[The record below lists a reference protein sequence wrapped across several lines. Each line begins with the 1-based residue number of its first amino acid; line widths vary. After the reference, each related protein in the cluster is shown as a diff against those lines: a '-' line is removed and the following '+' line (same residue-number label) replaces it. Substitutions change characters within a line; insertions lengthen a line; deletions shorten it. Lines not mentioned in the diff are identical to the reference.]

1 MKKYLLALVAVMG
14 ITTLMAQ
21 EATKTLYIVDGVVV
35 AKDIF
40 DSLNPDQ
47 IQNVDIF
54 KQIEGAVVV
63 TTKADP
69 KALNGLHGRLH
80 VVSLDKKTGDPKEM
94 NNLRVVSLDKKT
106 GDQTE
111 KKTTTVHFKK
121 HEGTASVEENEE
133 KILVIG
139 GESSVV
145 TTTKSKTTEV
155 ANPLILQ
162 KKKDG
167 EIEVLPPDA
176 IKKIDPNTIQA
187 ISVLKDDEATE
198 AYAKY
203 GDVKD
208 GVIVIELK

>member
-35 AKDIF
+35 SKDIF

-69 KALNGLHGRLH
+69 KELNGLHGRLN
-80 VVSLDKKTGDPKEM
+80 VVSF
-94 NNLRVVSLDKKT
+94 DKKT
-106 GDQTE
+106 GDQKE
-111 KKTTTVHFKK
+111 SKTTTVHFKK
-121 HEGTASVEENEE
+121 QGEAATIEENEE
-133 KILVIG
+133 KVLVIG
-139 GESSVV
+139 GQASVV

-167 EIEVLPPDA
+167 EIEVLPSDA
-176 IKKIDPNTIQA
+176 IKTMDPNTIQA
-187 ISVLKDDEATE
+187 ISVLKDDKASG

-203 GDVKD
+203 GDVAN

>member
-21 EATKTLYIVDGVVV
+21 EATKTLYIVDGMVV
-35 AKDIF
+35 AKEIF

-69 KALNGLHGRLH
+69 NELNGLHGRLH
-80 VVSLDKKTGDPKEM
+80 VI
-94 NNLRVVSLDKKT
+94 SLDKKT
-106 GDQTE
+106 GDQKE
-111 KKTTTVHFKK
+111 SKTTTVLFKK

-133 KILVIG
+133 KVLVIG
-139 GESSVV
+139 GQASVV

-167 EIEVLPPDA
+167 EIKVLPPDA

-208 GVIVIELK
+208 GVIVIKLK

>member
-35 AKDIF
+35 AKDVF

-63 TTKADP
+63 TTKEDGN
-69 KALNGLHGRLH
+69 ALNGLHGRLH
-80 VVSLDKKTGDPKEM
+80 VI
-94 NNLRVVSLDKKT
+94 SLDKKT
-106 GDQTE
+106 GDQKE
-111 KKTTTVHFKK
+111 SKTTTVHFKK
-121 HEGTASVEENEE
+121 QEGTASVVENEE

-145 TTTKSKTTEV
+145 TTTKSKKTEE

-176 IKKIDPNTIQA
+176 IKKMDPNTIQA
-187 ISVLKDDEATE
+187 ISVLKGADANR

>member
-35 AKDIF
+35 AKEIF

-80 VVSLDKKTGDPKEM
+80 VI
-94 NNLRVVSLDKKT
+94 SLDKKT

-121 HEGTASVEENEE
+121 QEGTASVEENEE

-162 KKKDG
+162 KKKKDG
-167 EIEVLPPDA
+167 EIKVLPPDA
-176 IKKIDPNTIQA
+176 IKKMDPNTIQA
-187 ISVLKDDEATE
+187 ISVLKDDEASR

-203 GDVKD
+203 GDVKG

>member
-35 AKDIF
+35 SKDIF

-63 TTKADP
+63 TTKADLND
-69 KALNGLHGRLH
+69 LNGLHGRLN
-80 VVSLDKKTGDPKEM
+80 VVSF
-94 NNLRVVSLDKKT
+94 DKKT
-106 GDQTE
+106 GDQKE
-111 KKTTTVHFKK
+111 SKTTTVHFKK
-121 HEGTASVEENEE
+121 QGEAASIEENEE
-133 KILVIG
+133 KVLVIG
-139 GESSVV
+139 GQASVV

-162 KKKDG
+162 KKKTFRK
-167 EIEVLPPDA
+167 LS
-176 IKKIDPNTIQA
+176 N
-187 ISVLKDDEATE
+187 
-198 AYAKY
+198 
-203 GDVKD
+203 
-208 GVIVIELK
+208 

>member
-14 ITTLMAQ
+14 ITTLIAQ

-35 AKDIF
+35 SKEIF

-63 TTKADP
+63 TTKAD
-69 KALNGLHGRLH
+69 LNDLSGLHGRLQ
-80 VVSLDKKTGDPKEM
+80 VVSF
-94 NNLRVVSLDKKT
+94 DKKT
-106 GDQTE
+106 GDQKE
-111 KKTTTVHFKK
+111 SKTTTVHFKK
-121 HEGTASVEENEE
+121 QGEAATIEENEE
-133 KILVIG
+133 KVLVIG
-139 GESSVV
+139 GQASVV

-167 EIEVLPPDA
+167 AIEVLPPDA
-176 IKKIDPNTIQA
+176 IKTMDPNTIQA
-187 ISVLKDDEATE
+187 ISVLKDKTAE
-198 AYAKY
+198 AYATY
-203 GDVKD
+203 GEVKN
-208 GVIVIELK
+208 GVIVIELKELPELNIKVKKR

>member
-35 AKDIF
+35 AKDVF
-40 DSLNPDQ
+40 DALNPDQ

-63 TTKADP
+63 TTKEDGN
-69 KALNGLHGRLH
+69 ALNGLHGRLH
-80 VVSLDKKTGDPKEM
+80 VISLDKKTGDKQE
-94 NNLRVVSLDKKT
+94 S
-106 GDQTE
+106 
-111 KKTTTVHFKK
+111 KTTTVHFKK
-121 HEGTASVEENEE
+121 QEGTASVEENEE
-133 KILVIG
+133 KVLVIG
-139 GESSVV
+139 GKSSVV
-145 TTTKSKTTEV
+145 TTTTSKTTEV

-176 IKKIDPNTIQA
+176 IKKMDPNTIQA

-203 GDVKD
+203 GDVKG
-208 GVIVIELK
+208 GVIVIELKELPE

>member
-21 EATKTLYIVDGVVV
+21 EAIKTLYIVDGVVV
-35 AKDIF
+35 SKDIF

-63 TTKADP
+63 TTKAD
-69 KALNGLHGRLH
+69 LNDLSGLHGRLH
-80 VVSLDKKTGDPKEM
+80 VVSF
-94 NNLRVVSLDKKT
+94 DKKT
-106 GDQTE
+106 GDQKE
-111 KKTTTVHFKK
+111 SKTTTVHFKK
-121 HEGTASVEENEE
+121 QGEAATIEENEE
-133 KILVIG
+133 KVLVIG
-139 GESSVV
+139 GQASVV

-167 EIEVLPPDA
+167 AIEVLPPDA
-176 IKKIDPNTIQA
+176 IKTMDPNTIQA
-187 ISVLKDDEATE
+187 ISVLKDDEATG
-198 AYAKY
+198 AFAKY
-203 GDVKD
+203 GDVKG

>member
-35 AKDIF
+35 AKDVF

-63 TTKADP
+63 TTKAD
-69 KALNGLHGRLH
+69 LNDLSGLHGRLH
-80 VVSLDKKTGDPKEM
+80 VVSF
-94 NNLRVVSLDKKT
+94 DKKT
-106 GDQTE
+106 GDQKE
-111 KKTTTVHFKK
+111 SKTTTVHFKK
-121 HEGTASVEENEE
+121 QGEATTIEENEE
-133 KILVIG
+133 KVLVIG
-139 GESSVV
+139 GQASVV

-167 EIEVLPPDA
+167 EIEVLPSDA
-176 IKKIDPNTIQA
+176 IKTMDPNTIQA
-187 ISVLKDDEATE
+187 ISVLKDKTAE
-198 AYAKY
+198 AYATY
-203 GDVKD
+203 GEVKN
-208 GVIVIELK
+208 GVIVIELKELPELNIKVKKR

>member
-35 AKDIF
+35 SKEIF

-63 TTKADP
+63 TTKADL
-69 KALNGLHGRLH
+69 KELNGLRGRLH
-80 VVSLDKKTGDPKEM
+80 VVSLDKKA
-94 NNLRVVSLDKKT
+94 
-106 GDQTE
+106 GDQKE
-111 KKTTTVHFKK
+111 SKTTTVHFKK
-121 HEGTASVEENEE
+121 QGEAATIDENEE
-133 KILVIG
+133 KVLVIG
-139 GESSVV
+139 GQASVV

-167 EIEVLPPDA
+167 AIEVLPPDA
-176 IKKIDPNTIQA
+176 IKTMDPNTIQA
-187 ISVLKDDEATE
+187 ISVLKDKTAE
-198 AYAKY
+198 AYATY
-203 GDVKD
+203 GEVKN
-208 GVIVIELK
+208 GVIVIELKELPELNIKVKQR

>member
-14 ITTLMAQ
+14 ITTLIAQ

-35 AKDIF
+35 SKDIF

-63 TTKADP
+63 TTKAD
-69 KALNGLHGRLH
+69 LNDLSGLHGRLH
-80 VVSLDKKTGDPKEM
+80 VVSF
-94 NNLRVVSLDKKT
+94 DKKT
-106 GDQTE
+106 GDQKE
-111 KKTTTVHFKK
+111 SKTTTVHFKK
-121 HEGTASVEENEE
+121 QGEAATIEENEE
-133 KILVIG
+133 KVLVIG
-139 GESSVV
+139 GQASVV
-145 TTTKSKTTEV
+145 TTKSKATEV

-176 IKKIDPNTIQA
+176 IKTMDPNTIQA
-187 ISVLKDDEATE
+187 ISVLKDDKATG

-203 GDVKD
+203 GDVAN

>member
-35 AKDIF
+35 SKEIF

-47 IQNVDIF
+47 IQKVDIF

-63 TTKADP
+63 TTKAD
-69 KALNGLHGRLH
+69 LNDLSGLHGRLH
-80 VVSLDKKTGDPKEM
+80 VVSF
-94 NNLRVVSLDKKT
+94 DKKT
-106 GDQTE
+106 GDQKE
-111 KKTTTVHFKK
+111 SKTTTVHFKK
-121 HEGTASVEENEE
+121 QGEAATIEENEE
-133 KILVIG
+133 KVLVIG
-139 GESSVV
+139 GQASVV

-167 EIEVLPPDA
+167 AIEVLPPDA
-176 IKKIDPNTIQA
+176 IKTMDPNTIQA
-187 ISVLKDDEATE
+187 ISVLKDKTAE
-198 AYAKY
+198 AYATY
-203 GDVKD
+203 GEVKN
-208 GVIVIELK
+208 GVIVIELKELPELNVKVKKR